1 MNKLLIKNATLVNE
15 GRIYASDVL
24 IEGERIAR
32 IAPDIEAPDALV
44 IDAAGRHLIPGMIDD
59 QVHFR
64 EPGLTHKG
72 TIASESRAAVA
83 GGTTSFMEMPN
94 VNPQT
99 TTLDA
104 LEAKYQIAANSSVA
118 NYSFYLGATNDNLEE
133 IKRLD
138 PKQSCGVK
146 VFMGSSTGNMLVD
159 NQETLAA
166 IFRES
171 PVMIVT
177 HCEDTPT
184 IAKAEEAARAKWGEN
199 VPMGEHGR
207 IRSDEACYKSS
218 SMAVALAKKYG
229 AKLHVLHLTSAKEL
243 SLFTASHDLSELKDK
258 NITAEVCV
266 HHLFFNEADY
276 ETQGSLIKCNP
287 AVKSAAD
294 QQALLDAVRNDVL
307 DIIATDH
314 APHTW
319 EEKQNSYFKAPSG
332 VPLVQHSLQALLE
345 LYHNG
350 VFTLETI
357 VKKTSHAVAE
367 RFQVQDRGYIREGY
381 FADLVLLDLGKPYV
395 VNDDNIL
402 YHCGWSPFN
411 GHRFH
416 STVEMTLVNG
426 QIAWQ
431 NGQVTDQILG
441 KRLTFNR

>member
-32 IAPDIEAPDALV
+32 IAPHIEAPDAVV

-104 LEAKYQIAANSSVA
+104 LEAKYQIAANSSAA
-118 NYSFYLGATNDNLEE
+118 NYSFYLGATNDNLDE

-177 HCEDTPT
+177 HCEDTPS
-184 IAKAEEAARAKWGEN
+184 IKVLEDEARAKWGED
-199 VPMGEHGR
+199 VPMREHGR
-207 IRSDEACYKSS
+207 IRNDEACYKSS
-218 SMAVALAKKYG
+218 SMAVGLAKKYG

-276 ETQGSLIKCNP
+276 DTLGSQIKCNP
-287 AVKSAAD
+287 AVKTAAD
-294 QQALLDAVRNDVL
+294 QHALLDAVRNDVL

-314 APHTW
+314 APPHLGG
-319 EEKQNSYFKAPSG
+319 EAEQLLQGAVRHPSG
-332 VPLVQHSLQALLE
+332 AALHAGPAGALPQRR
-345 LYHNG
+345 
-350 VFTLETI
+350 VFTGDYRQEDI
-357 VKKTSHAVAE
+357 P
-367 RFQVQDRGYIREGY
+367 RGSRALPG
-381 FADLVLLDLGKPYV
+381 AGSRL
-395 VNDDNIL
+395 
-402 YHCGWSPFN
+402 
-411 GHRFH
+411 H
-416 STVEMTLVNG
+416 S
-426 QIAWQ
+426 
-431 NGQVTDQILG
+431 
-441 KRLTFNR
+441 

>member
-32 IAPDIEAPDALV
+32 IAPHIEAPDAQV

-99 TTLDA
+99 TTLAA
-104 LEAKYQIAANSSVA
+104 LEAKYQIAARSSAA

-171 PVMIVT
+171 PVLIVT
-177 HCEDTPT
+177 HCEDTPS
-184 IAKAEEAARAKWGEN
+184 IKVLEDQARAQWGED
-199 VPMGEHGR
+199 VPMREHGR

-218 SMAVALAKKYG
+218 SMAVALAKQHG

-243 SLFTASHDLSELKDK
+243 SLFTASHDVSELKDK

-266 HHLFFNEADY
+266 HHLFFNERDY
-276 ETQGSLIKCNP
+276 DTLGSQIKCNP
-287 AVKSAAD
+287 AVKSEAD
-294 QQALLDAVRNDVL
+294 QQALLEAVRSDVL

-319 EEKQNSYFKAPSG
+319 QEKQNSYFGAPSG

-345 LYHNG
+345 LYHQG
-350 VFTLETI
+350 IFTLETI

-367 RFQVQDRGYIREGY
+367 RFQVEDRGYLREGY
-381 FADLVLLDLGKPYV
+381 YADVVLLDLNKPYV
-395 VNDDNIL
+395 VSNDNLL
-402 YHCGWSPFN
+402 YLCGWSPFN
-411 GHRFH
+411 GYRFQ

-431 NGQVTDQILG
+431 NGQLSDQIRG